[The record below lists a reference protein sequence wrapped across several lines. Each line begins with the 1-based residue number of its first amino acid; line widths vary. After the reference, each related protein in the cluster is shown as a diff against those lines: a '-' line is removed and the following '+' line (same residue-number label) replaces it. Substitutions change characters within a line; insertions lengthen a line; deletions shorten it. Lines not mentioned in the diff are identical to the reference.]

1 MKKSIQVHLLSSSLN
16 HSSRERSSYLCVW
29 ITGFVIVRWP
39 KLGYRMDDITDTS
52 VPQDSLLKIICSL
65 VIQHFTKIMITEKSK
80 THDYRKAGHI
90 EEIGYIDEVVLI
102 GESSSGLVFN
112 SFSSAHFFIPPLCY
126 KLLQFISCHLA
137 KKSVY

>member
-16 HSSRERSSYLCVW
+16 HSSRERSSYLCNW

-65 VIQHFTKIMITEKSK
+65 VIQHFTKIMITEKVK
-80 THDYRKAGHI
+80 PNDYRKAEHKL
-90 EEIGYIDEVVLI
+90 GYIDIAPYRGYCHIGLI
-102 GESSSGLVFN
+102 VSTPFRWALF
-112 SFSSAHFFIPPLCY
+112 
-126 KLLQFISCHLA
+126 LLHIVTILFLIIN
-137 KKSVY
+137 